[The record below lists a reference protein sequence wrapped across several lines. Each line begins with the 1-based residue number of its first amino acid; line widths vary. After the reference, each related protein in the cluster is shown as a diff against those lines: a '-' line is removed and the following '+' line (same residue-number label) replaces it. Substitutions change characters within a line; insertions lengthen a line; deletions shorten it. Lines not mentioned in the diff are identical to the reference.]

1 MSDGEGDAEQ
11 ATLRKTR
18 DVSDQPGSGGKLP
31 SRAPQE
37 TRDSGSRR
45 RERGAPGQGRE
56 PAVCTL
62 QGALGGQPGRA
73 ATALS
78 ALRPTSPRRLPS
90 EA

>member
-11 ATLRKTR
+11 ATLRKTW

-45 RERGAPGQGRE
+45 RGRGAPGQGRE

-62 QGALGGQPGRA
+62 QGAPGPGPAR
-73 ATALS
+73 TRCDSPLRS
-78 ALRPTSPRRLPS
+78 APHVPSPAPL
-90 EA
+90 

>member
-45 RERGAPGQGRE
+45 RGRGAPGQGRE

-62 QGALGGQPGRA
+62 QGAPARTRCDSPLR
-73 ATALS
+73 S
-78 ALRPTSPRRLPS
+78 APHVPSPAPL
-90 EA
+90 

>member
-11 ATLRKTR
+11 GTLRKTR

-45 RERGAPGQGRE
+45 RGRGAPGQGRE

-62 QGALGGQPGRA
+62 QGAPGPGPAR
-73 ATALS
+73 TRCDSPLRS
-78 ALRPTSPRRLPS
+78 APHVPSPAPL
-90 EA
+90 